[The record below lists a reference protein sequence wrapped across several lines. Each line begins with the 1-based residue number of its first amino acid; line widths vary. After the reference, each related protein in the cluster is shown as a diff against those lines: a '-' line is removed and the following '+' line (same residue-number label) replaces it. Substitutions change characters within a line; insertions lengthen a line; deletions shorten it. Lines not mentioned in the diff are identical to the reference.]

1 MAIKSFVTIKPFKIS
16 SKLDADFNEIRRGIN
31 RTGVVTE
38 GIANNFF
45 ETNTI
50 IEFQRD
56 WLRTDIAEKTEKLD
70 NKDKKDKSIWKKGLD
85 SFRKMFRK
93 KKRDK
98 VEKTLEEAEKA
109 AEKPT

>member
-1 MAIKSFVTIKPFKIS
+1 MAIKSFVTIKTFKIS
-16 SKLDADFNEIRRGIN
+16 TRLDADFNEIRKGIN
-31 RTGVVTE
+31 RTGVVTQ

-70 NKDKKDKSIWKKGLD
+70 TDDKKKKTIWSKGIRA
-85 SFRKMFRK
+85 FRNMFRK
-93 KKRDK
+93 KKRSE
-98 VEKTLEEAEKA
+98 VEE
-109 AEKPT
+109 

>member
-16 SKLDADFNEIRRGIN
+16 SRLDSDFNQIRKGIN

-50 IEFQRD
+50 IEFERD
-56 WLRTDIAEKTEKLD
+56 WLRKDSTE
-70 NKDKKDKSIWKKGLD
+70 NIE
-85 SFRKMFRK
+85 R
-93 KKRDK
+93 
-98 VEKTLEEAEKA
+98 
-109 AEKPT
+109 